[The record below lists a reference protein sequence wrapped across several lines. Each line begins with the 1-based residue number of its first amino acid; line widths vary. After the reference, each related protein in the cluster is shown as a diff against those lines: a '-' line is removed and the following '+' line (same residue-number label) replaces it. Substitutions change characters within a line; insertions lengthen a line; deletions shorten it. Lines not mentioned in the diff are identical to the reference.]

1 MISFNKERNACF
13 GVAFLLMFIIGTYFV
28 HIPWNIDRLNISESQ
43 LGFGIFIF
51 GIFNF
56 FSNQISGRLI
66 VPKIGTTNTIVFGII
81 IFAFCPL
88 LLISVPNY
96 SSFLISWIP
105 FGIAIG
111 LLFPTMQ
118 TQISIIEEKTSKIV
132 TPLFQACFS
141 AGSLFGA
148 LCAAFFI
155 KNFPDPRITFFLI
168 GTIFLLYVSV
178 IFVFGMKRKMEH
190 IQNNTKFKLPSGNIF
205 IYGFLLMMNF
215 ATLGIII
222 DWSPVWLTKDLGAPL
237 FLGGMIIL
245 FFNFGEIFARLLA
258 SKLIHLF
265 NEEIVGGYF
274 SLLSCIVLGLS
285 ILTMNLNFIIPGMI
299 LFGFGTANFVAVV
312 YRQAIKSSN
321 EPINLT
327 VSNLA
332 TLGFAGFIFGPVIVG
347 YMAEYFGLTFNMY
360 ILSIIWAINGIL
372 LLYLMRT
379 NTNKSK
385 ITN

>member
-1 MISFNKERNACF
+1 MINFNKERNACF

-66 VPKIGTTNTIVFGII
+66 VPKFGTTNTIIFGII
-81 IFAFCPL
+81 IFSFCPL

-96 SSFLISWIP
+96 NSFLFSWIP
-105 FGIAIG
+105 FGVAIG

-118 TQISIIEEKTSKIV
+118 TQISIIEQKTSKIV

-168 GTIFLLYVSV
+168 GSVFLIYILIIFL
-178 IFVFGMKRKMEH
+178 FGMKKKVEP
-190 IQNNTKFKLPSGNIF
+190 IQKNLKFKLPSGNVF

-237 FLGGMIIL
+237 FLGGVIIL

-258 SKLIHLF
+258 SKLINLL

-274 SLLSCIVLGLS
+274 SLFSCIILGLS
-285 ILTMNLNFIIPGMI
+285 IITMNIYYIIPGMI
-299 LFGFGTANFVAVV
+299 LFGFGTANFVAIV

-321 EPINLT
+321 EAINLT

-332 TLGFAGFIFGPVIVG
+332 TLGFAGFIFGPVLVG

-360 ILSIIWAINGIL
+360 VLSVIWAMNGLL
-372 LLYLMRT
+372 LLYLMRIK
-379 NTNKSK
+379 N
-385 ITN
+385 